1 MPAGCRGA
9 YHITQLAGADMIMSV
24 APGIAKALEKETDF
38 TPRIDDEVDPAI
50 LARLMEMPEFVKA
63 YEPDGMKPEEFIT
76 FGSCNRTLDQFV
88 QCGWN
93 ILKALEL

>member
-1 MPAGCRGA
+1 M
-9 YHITQLAGADMIMSV
+9 
-24 APGIAKALEKETDF
+24 
-38 TPRIDDEVDPAI
+38 DPAI